1 MSNGFD
7 GEREEPAPQLP
18 HRPEFTFLYL
28 GNHST
33 GDMLD
38 VLIDAFDQANRA
50 RPDLDMRLRLVGDG
64 SLKSELIARA
74 AALPS
79 SDRIQFDEWIPK
91 SEVLQRCREADCLV
105 GILMDSPLYRY
116 GISLN
121 KLYTYMY
128 AFRPVLFAS
137 SAPNNPVAEADSGI
151 VIAQDDAASLSE
163 AMIRMADTSHSER
176 ARWASNGYQHLQLHY
191 RPDGLAAKL
200 AAGLDQ
206 VSDRHSSL

>member
-1 MSNGFD
+1 
-7 GEREEPAPQLP
+7 
-18 HRPEFTFLYL
+18 
-28 GNHST
+28 
-33 GDMLD
+33 
-38 VLIDAFDQANRA
+38 
-50 RPDLDMRLRLVGDG
+50 
-64 SLKSELIARA
+64 
-74 AALPS
+74 
-79 SDRIQFDEWIPK
+79 
-91 SEVLQRCREADCLV
+91 
-105 GILMDSPLYRY
+105 MDSPLYRY